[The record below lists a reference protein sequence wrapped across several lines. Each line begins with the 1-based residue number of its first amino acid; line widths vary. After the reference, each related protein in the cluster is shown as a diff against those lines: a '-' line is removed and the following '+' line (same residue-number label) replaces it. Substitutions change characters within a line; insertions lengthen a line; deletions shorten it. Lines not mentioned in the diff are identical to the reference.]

1 MQKDDAWEVVRRN
14 IPELVKMLEKAVP
27 PETE

>member
-14 IPELVKMLEKAVP
+14 IPELAAMLEKIVP
-27 PETE
+27 TDMA